1 VPDTGLK
8 FHYIVHSS
16 LDVIEERGEYKQSPS
31 PLAHVL
37 THTSSPFLAVGKK
50 LLVTSD
56 KYLGLLYPTE
66 EFKVYGCV
74 TMTRVKFILA
84 LDDNANPKDA
94 DLKLFFTKFHA
105 LYVDAIS
112 NPFYTLDD
120 KIDSKKFEKEVSQL
134 VAAGL

>member
-1 VPDTGLK
+1 MIAAIAIVGKSNSPLFIKTFVPDTGLK

-16 LDVIEERGEYKQSPS
+16 LDVIEER
-31 PLAHVL
+31 
-37 THTSSPFLAVGKK
+37 VGKK

>member
-1 VPDTGLK
+1 M
-8 FHYIVHSS
+8 
-16 LDVIEERGEYKQSPS
+16 
-31 PLAHVL
+31 
-37 THTSSPFLAVGKK
+37 GKK
-50 LLVTSD
+50 TLVTND

-84 LDDNANPKDA
+84 LDDNAAPKDA
-94 DLKLFFTKFHA
+94 ELKQFFAKFHA
-105 LYVDAIS
+105 LYVDAVA

-120 KIDSKKFEKEVSQL
+120 KIDSARFEKEVSLL

>member
-1 VPDTGLK
+1 M
-8 FHYIVHSS
+8 
-16 LDVIEERGEYKQSPS
+16 
-31 PLAHVL
+31 
-37 THTSSPFLAVGKK
+37 
-50 LLVTSD
+50 LVTGD

-66 EFKVYGCV
+66 EFKVYGYV

-94 DLKLFFTKFHA
+94 DVKLFFTKFHS

-120 KIDSKKFEKEVSQL
+120 KIDSKKFEKEIQL
-134 VAAGL
+134 LASTGL